1 MRDALQE
8 VPERYREGLR
18 RFAQEH
24 VEPGTFLNLIL
35 EDWKTNEAIARM
47 DRDVT
52 LDELRAL
59 LGFVHNE
66 LMPGGCHGSPDRVAA
81 WLRLRELHDAGACPE
96 HRGGMKGRWYET
108 QPAAPRP

>member
-1 MRDALQE
+1 MMKDRLLD

-24 VEPGTFLNLIL
+24 VEPGQFLYLVL
-35 EDWKTNEAIARM
+35 ADWKLNEAIARM

-52 LDELRAL
+52 LQELRAL

-66 LMPGGCHGSPDRVAA
+66 LMPGGCHGSPRAVADWIA
-81 WLRLRELHDAGACPE
+81 LAEKCRAGETDCV
-96 HRGGMKGRWYET
+96 HKIWYES
-108 QPAAPRP
+108 QPATGATS